1 MVDAAAVRD
10 VLVPGGAPGQDVQ
23 RLIGLA
29 NEADGPDNVACV
41 VADVVAVP
49 GG

>member
-1 MVDAAAVRD
+1 VDD
-10 VLVPGGAPGQDVQ
+10 GQLTPEEALC
-23 RLIGLA
+23 LIGLA
-29 NEADGPDNVACV
+29 NEAGGPDNVACV